1 MSSYK
6 VTVKR
11 DCRELGYIKGMSVTV
26 PMFADEVPLR
36 GTGREKVRRMFMDN
50 SALTS
55 NSSKHGRPHIR
66 ECLIYSGFNQ

>member
-6 VTVKR
+6 VTGKR

-36 GTGREKVRRMFMDN
+36 GTGREKVRRMFMAQFGIDIEQQQAW
-50 SALTS
+50 SPTYP
-55 NSSKHGRPHIR
+55 GMFDIQRI
-66 ECLIYSGFNQ
+66 